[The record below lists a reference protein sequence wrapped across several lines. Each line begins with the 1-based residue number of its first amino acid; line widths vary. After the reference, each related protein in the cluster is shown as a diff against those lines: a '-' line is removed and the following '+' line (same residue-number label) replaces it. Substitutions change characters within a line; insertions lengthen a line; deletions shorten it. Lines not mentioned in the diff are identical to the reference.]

1 MHQMFADPQVK
12 HLGIAQP
19 VDHPMLGR
27 LELVGQAVTLSRT
40 PSRLRNASPD
50 PGEHSEEILRELGYS
65 DGDIAGL
72 RERRIV

>member
-1 MHQMFADPQVK
+1 MDQVFADPQVR

-40 PSRLRNASPD
+40 PSRLQRASPE
-50 PGEHSEEILRELGYS
+50 PGEHSEQILRELGYS